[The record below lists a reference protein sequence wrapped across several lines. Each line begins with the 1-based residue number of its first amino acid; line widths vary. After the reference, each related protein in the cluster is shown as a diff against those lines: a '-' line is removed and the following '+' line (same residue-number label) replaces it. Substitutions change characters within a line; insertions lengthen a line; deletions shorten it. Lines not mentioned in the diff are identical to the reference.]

1 MTSRWH
7 RVLART
13 GGPAHAWSLQNPVVG
28 PSENERPSTP
38 EGVQSRCS
46 PAGPMTPRENFLVFK
61 LTQLAQLEVSFGD
74 FTRIGVSRVNG
85 LAVGEGRFERVVAT
99 LGIFF
104 LGGSGC
110 DGACICA
117 TRFAG
122 RTARFTVTGA
132 WFAVFVSG
140 GASFSRRWRSSASS
154 MSAVVLKHGRWRAS

>member
-1 MTSRWH
+1 NGHEFPGSLRRAWC
-7 RVLART
+7 R
-13 GGPAHAWSLQNPVVG
+13 PAHVP
-28 PSENERPSTP
+28 
-38 EGVQSRCS
+38 
-46 PAGPMTPRENFLVFK
+46 PRSGTTL
-61 LTQLAQLEVSFGD
+61 LAQLAQLEVSFGD
-74 FTRIGVSRVNG
+74 FTGIGASRING
-85 LAVGEGRFERVVAT
+85 LAVGESRFERVVAT

-104 LGGSGC
+104 LGGFGC

-154 MSAVVLKHGRWRAS
+154 MSAVVLRHGRWRAS